1 MLNWIIKAS
10 LHNRVLVLMA
20 ALLVSVYGLYVA
32 LHTKT
37 DVLPDLNRPVVTI
50 MTEASGLAPEEVEAQ
65 VTYYIE
71 TAVNGAPGVDRVRST
86 SALGLSVVYVE
97 FQWDTDIRYNRQIVQ
112 ERLASVTE
120 KLPPGVVPAMAPIA
134 SIMGEIVLMSVRSDT
149 LSPLEVRTLAEFT
162 LRPTILSIPGIAQ
175 VTVMGG
181 ELKQFR
187 VEADPDKLRLYDLT
201 MEDLEKALSASN
213 QNTGGGFV
221 ITGAQELV
229 VRNLGRV
236 QNVQDIADSLVV
248 TRPGDHDDPPRAILV
263 KDVARVVE
271 AGTTIKR
278 GEGSANAKPAV
289 IMAIQKQPT
298 ADTIALTAALDRTLE
313 QMKPTLPPGLEI
325 NPDVFRQKHFIES
338 SIRNVLEALRDGA
351 VLVMIILILFLM
363 NVRTTLITL
372 TALPLSII
380 MTFLVF
386 HWFGMSVNTMTLGG
400 LAVAIGELVDDAV
413 VDVENVFRRLREN
426 RHAASPLPAMR
437 VVFDASSEVRNPIIM
452 GTVIVCL
459 VFLPTMFLPGIEGR
473 LFWPLAQA
481 YIISIFASLLVAL
494 TVTPVLAYYLLP
506 NMKKMKE
513 EKDGPVLRWC
523 KALARKSYAVA
534 LPHPWKVI
542 GSGVAVFA
550 VALFVV
556 TRLGSEFLPP
566 FNEGTAVVTFMG
578 QPGLSLK
585 ESDALGAKAEQI
597 ILSIPQV
604 KQVARRTGRAEQDE
618 HALGVHASEIE
629 VDFWTKDEAKKPEWS
644 KLPSGRT
651 PPAPKDI
658 REREAVFAEIETKL
672 KAFPGIAVGIG
683 QPISHRIEHL
693 LSGVRAQVAVK
704 IFGDDLD
711 TLRALADQTKAAMNG
726 IEGVADLQVEQQVLV
741 PQLHIAVRRAAAAR
755 LGFTPAALTE
765 AMETATKGKVVS
777 QVLDGLRSFEMVL
790 TLDDAHKSDPGKL
803 GDVRLISPTGAVVL
817 IRDVADITEKMGPN
831 EVWRENIRRRIVVQC
846 NVRGRDLGSTVQEL
860 QASIR
865 QDVKLPQGYT
875 FEFGGVYEAQQQ
887 STRLLLILGTCSL
900 IAIFV
905 LLYTHYK
912 SAQVA
917 TQIMLNVPFAFI
929 GSVAALVITREP
941 FSVASLVG
949 FISLTGIATR
959 NGVLM
964 VSHYIHL
971 MTHEGL
977 PFGKEMVI
985 KGSQE
990 RVAPVLMTALTA
1002 GLGLVPLV
1010 LSRGEPGKEILYPV
1024 AVVILGG
1031 LITSTLLDF
1040 FVTPTV
1046 FLKFGR
1052 HAAERLAREHK
1063 QAKTDPLA
1071 DVSDDGRHFTTEH
1084 TEGTERKQEL
1094 ATRDG
1099 QASEAAP
1106 VATAA
1111 PTPTIAVK
1119 EEVVADNAPR
1129 AASDPTSVE
1138 KKNDAH
1144 KEAKP

>member
-1 MLNWIIKAS
+1 MLNTIIRLS
-10 LHNRVLVLMA
+10 LNNRVLVLLA
-20 ALLVSVYGLYVA
+20 AVLVSVYGMYVA
-32 LHTKT
+32 LNTKT

-50 MTEASGLAPEEVEAQ
+50 MTEASGLAPEEVESQ
-65 VTYYIE
+65 VSYYIE

-86 SALGLSVVYVE
+86 SALGLSVVYVD
-97 FQWDTDIRYNRQIVQ
+97 FQWNTDIRYNRQIVQ
-112 ERLASVTE
+112 ERLASITA
-120 KLPPGVVPAMAPIA
+120 KLPLGVIPTMAPIS

-149 LSPLEVRTLAEFT
+149 LSPLEVRTLAEFV

-187 VEADPDKLRLYDLT
+187 VEADPNKLRLYDLT
-201 MEDLEKALSASN
+201 MEDLEKALNASN

-221 ITGAQELV
+221 VTGAKELV

-236 QNVQDIADSLVV
+236 QSVEDIANSFVA
-248 TRPGDHDDPPRAILV
+248 TRAGDHDSPPRAVLV
-263 KDVARVVE
+263 KDVARVIE

-278 GEGSANAKPAV
+278 GEGSVDAKPAV

-298 ADTIALTAALDRTLE
+298 ADTIALTAAIDKTLE
-313 QMKPTLPPGLEI
+313 QMKATLPPGLEI
-325 NPDVFRQKHFIES
+325 NPDVLRQAHFIEAALH
-338 SIRNVLEALRDGA
+338 NVLEALGIGA
-351 VLVMIILILFLM
+351 VLVVIILILFLM

-380 MTFLVF
+380 TSFLVF

-400 LAVAIGELVDDAV
+400 LAVAVGELVDDAV

-426 RHAASPLPAMR
+426 RHSATPLSAMR
-437 VVFDASSEVRNPIIM
+437 VVYDASSEVRNPILI

-481 YIISIFASLLVAL
+481 YIISILASLIVAL
-494 TVTPVLAYYLLP
+494 TVTPVLSYYLLP

-513 EKDGPVLRWC
+513 ETDGPVLRWC
-523 KALARKSYAVA
+523 KAVARKSYAVA
-534 LPHPWKVI
+534 LPRPWTVI
-542 GSGVAVFA
+542 GSGVAVFL
-550 VALFVV
+550 VALFTV
-556 TRLGSEFLPP
+556 TRLGSEFLPA
-566 FNEGTAVVTFMG
+566 FNEGTAVVSFMS
-578 QPGLSLK
+578 QPGISLK
-585 ESDALGAKAEQI
+585 ESDSLGRRAEEI

-604 KQVARRTGRAEQDE
+604 RAVARRTGRAEQDE
-618 HALGVHASEIE
+618 HAMGVHGSEIE
-629 VDFWTKDEAKKPEWS
+629 VDFWTKAEAKSPEKF
-644 KLPSGRT
+644 KLSNGRR
-651 PPAPKDI
+651 PPAPTDL
-658 REREAVFAEIETKL
+658 RERETVFAEIEAKL
-672 KAFPGIAVGIG
+672 KAFPGVAVGIG

-704 IFGDDLD
+704 IAGDNLD
-711 TLRALADQTKAAMNG
+711 TLRALAEQVQASMNG
-726 IEGVADLQVEQQVLV
+726 IPGVVDLQTEQQVLV
-741 PQLHIAVRRAAAAR
+741 PQLHIAVRREAAAR
-755 LGFTPAALTE
+755 VGFTPAALTD

-777 QVLDGLRSFEMVL
+777 QVLDGLRSFEMIL
-790 TLDDAHKSDPGKL
+790 TLDERYRNNLTQL
-803 GDVRLISPTGAVVL
+803 GDIRLISPTGAIVL

-831 EVWRENIRRRIVVQC
+831 EVWRENLRRRIVVQC

-860 QASIR
+860 QTSIS
-865 QDVKLPQGYT
+865 QDIKLPQGYT
-875 FEFGGVYEAQQQ
+875 IEFGGVYEAQQQ

-912 SAQVA
+912 SGQVA
-917 TQIMLNVPFAFI
+917 IQIMLNVPFAFI
-929 GSVAALVITREP
+929 GSVAALVITHEP

-971 MTHEGL
+971 MTHEGMA
-977 PFGKEMVI
+977 FGKELVI

-1010 LSRGEPGKEILYPV
+1010 LSKGEPGKEILYPV

-1052 HAAERLAREHK
+1052 HAAERLAREH
-1063 QAKTDPLA
+1063 QYSQDNPLA
-1071 DVSDDGRHFTTEH
+1071 EIGKVHHGQLSPSSNAHAVHITSD
-1084 TEGTERKQEL
+1084 GTG
-1094 ATRDG
+1094 AH
-1099 QASEAAP
+1099 S
-1106 VATAA
+1106 
-1111 PTPTIAVK
+1111 PTP
-1119 EEVVADNAPR
+1119 PL
-1129 AASDPTSVE
+1129 
-1138 KKNDAH
+1138 
-1144 KEAKP
+1144 

>member
-112 ERLASVTE
+112 ERLASITE

-363 NVRTTLITL
+363 NVRTTIVTL

-380 MTFLVF
+380 TTFLVF
-386 HWFGMSVNTMTLGG
+386 HWLGMSVNTMTLGG

-413 VDVENVFRRLREN
+413 VDVEVELRHGDRLHVADDLLGRL
-426 RHAASPLPAMR
+426 LPACEHVHLDGER
-437 VVFDASSEVRNPIIM
+437 VR
-452 GTVIVCL
+452 
-459 VFLPTMFLPGIEGR
+459 
-473 LFWPLAQA
+473 
-481 YIISIFASLLVAL
+481 
-494 TVTPVLAYYLLP
+494 
-506 NMKKMKE
+506 
-513 EKDGPVLRWC
+513 
-523 KALARKSYAVA
+523 
-534 LPHPWKVI
+534 
-542 GSGVAVFA
+542 
-550 VALFVV
+550 
-556 TRLGSEFLPP
+556 
-566 FNEGTAVVTFMG
+566 
-578 QPGLSLK
+578 
-585 ESDALGAKAEQI
+585 
-597 ILSIPQV
+597 
-604 KQVARRTGRAEQDE
+604 GRA
-618 HALGVHASEIE
+618 HAGLADARHRAQRGPDPPPGQGFECPP
-629 VDFWTKDEAKKPEWS
+629 T
-644 KLPSGRT
+644 SGRT
-651 PPAPKDI
+651 SIHRDTGHGQSEVSKIALRGRCRMPAPGASIPDD
-658 REREAVFAEIETKL
+658 
-672 KAFPGIAVGIG
+672 FPQTAVG
-683 QPISHRIEHL
+683 
-693 LSGVRAQVAVK
+693 
-704 IFGDDLD
+704 
-711 TLRALADQTKAAMNG
+711 T
-726 IEGVADLQVEQQVLV
+726 
-741 PQLHIAVRRAAAAR
+741 
-755 LGFTPAALTE
+755 
-765 AMETATKGKVVS
+765 
-777 QVLDGLRSFEMVL
+777 
-790 TLDDAHKSDPGKL
+790 
-803 GDVRLISPTGAVVL
+803 
-817 IRDVADITEKMGPN
+817 
-831 EVWRENIRRRIVVQC
+831 
-846 NVRGRDLGSTVQEL
+846 
-860 QASIR
+860 
-865 QDVKLPQGYT
+865 
-875 FEFGGVYEAQQQ
+875 
-887 STRLLLILGTCSL
+887 
-900 IAIFV
+900 
-905 LLYTHYK
+905 
-912 SAQVA
+912 
-917 TQIMLNVPFAFI
+917 
-929 GSVAALVITREP
+929 
-941 FSVASLVG
+941 
-949 FISLTGIATR
+949 
-959 NGVLM
+959 
-964 VSHYIHL
+964 
-971 MTHEGL
+971 
-977 PFGKEMVI
+977 
-985 KGSQE
+985 
-990 RVAPVLMTALTA
+990 
-1002 GLGLVPLV
+1002 
-1010 LSRGEPGKEILYPV
+1010 
-1024 AVVILGG
+1024 
-1031 LITSTLLDF
+1031 
-1040 FVTPTV
+1040 
-1046 FLKFGR
+1046 
-1052 HAAERLAREHK
+1052 
-1063 QAKTDPLA
+1063 
-1071 DVSDDGRHFTTEH
+1071 
-1084 TEGTERKQEL
+1084 
-1094 ATRDG
+1094 
-1099 QASEAAP
+1099 
-1106 VATAA
+1106 
-1111 PTPTIAVK
+1111 
-1119 EEVVADNAPR
+1119 
-1129 AASDPTSVE
+1129 
-1138 KKNDAH
+1138 
-1144 KEAKP
+1144 